1 GCSADRGRG
10 GAGDHRDPR
19 VGRQDDAAAWQ
30 DAAAQ
35 GERDEGRRGDEAGG
49 LQVTEE
55 PKKRTVA
62 EIEADLQRTREEL
75 TRTVDELSGRVD
87 PRRQVEEIR
96 NQARAKFSSA
106 SAQGKS
112 FV

>member
-1 GCSADRGRG
+1 M
-10 GAGDHRDPR
+10 
-19 VGRQDDAAAWQ
+19 
-30 DAAAQ
+30 
-35 GERDEGRRGDEAGG
+35 
-49 LQVTEE
+49 TEQ

-112 FV
+112 FVDDVKAKDPKALGVLGAVAGVVAAITTAAIVRRKK